1 MATKVI
7 MPQLG
12 ESIVEGTVTAW
23 LKQEG
28 EQIEEYEGLL
38 DVETDKVT
46 TEVPSP
52 ADGTILK
59 ILVPEG
65 TTVDVGTILAW
76 IGEPGE
82 DIPAKGE
89 TGAHEHEPDEKPA
102 AKSIADETLESPAS
116 GRDEDLGYISP
127 VVARMAQEKNVNL
140 REVTGTGMNGRIT
153 KKDVQNYLN
162 EREGKEQVDV
172 PIWETPADGDLFRP
186 TEMIFGE
193 KEASA
198 PPQKPAK
205 PSGVLGE
212 TIPLSTM
219 RKRIA
224 DHMQYSKRTA
234 PHVTTVMEAD
244 MSQVVRHR
252 EVVNRKAKES
262 GVHVTFTSYFLAA
275 IIAGVKAVPLANS
288 SWTEK
293 GIHIHSQINLGMAVA
308 LPDGGLIVPVIQ
320 NADELSLIGI
330 SKKVD
335 DLAKRA
341 RMGKLQPEEVQN
353 GTFSLTNHGTKGS
366 LFATPIINQ
375 PQSGI
380 LGVGLIQ
387 KRPVVINDA
396 IAIRPMVYLSYTFD
410 HRILDGASADSF
422 LAQIVHALENWQKPE
437 IGLHR

>member
-12 ESIVEGTVTAW
+12 ESIVEGTVVMW
-23 LKQEG
+23 HKQEG
-28 EQIEEYEGLL
+28 EAIEEFEALL

-52 ADGTILK
+52 AGGTLLK
-59 ILVPEG
+59 ILIPEG

-82 DIPAKGE
+82 EIPASGE
-89 TGAHEHEPDEKPA
+89 TVVQTHK
-102 AKSIADETLESPAS
+102 ADEEPVMEPGTETTVGPPQA

-127 VVARMAQEKNVNL
+127 VVARLAQEKNVDL
-140 REVTGTGMNGRIT
+140 RAIKGTGMSGRIT
-153 KKDVQNYLN
+153 KKDIQSYLK
-162 EREGKEQVDV
+162 ERKGESQAEV

-186 TEMIFGE
+186 TEMIFSKN
-193 KEASA
+193 KEET
-198 PPQKPAK
+198 PPKKQVIPAEVR
-205 PSGVLGE
+205 GTTL
-212 TIPLSTM
+212 PLSPM

-224 DHMQYSKRTA
+224 EHMQHSKRTA

-244 MSQVVRHR
+244 ISRVAHHR
-252 EVVNRKAKES
+252 TAINQKAGES
-262 GVHVTFTSYFLAA
+262 GVHLTFTPYFLAA
-275 IIAGVKAVPLANS
+275 IVAGLKLVPLANS

-293 GIHIHSQINLGMAVA
+293 GIQIHDQINLGMAVA
-308 LPDGGLIVPVIQ
+308 LPEGGLIVPVIK
-320 NADELSLIGI
+320 NADELSLAGI
-330 SKKVD
+330 AKKVN
-335 DLAKRA
+335 DLAERA
-341 RMGKLQPEEVQN
+341 RMGKLQPDEVQN

-380 LGVGLIQ
+380 LGAGLIQ

-396 IAIRPMVYLSYTFD
+396 IAIKPMVYLSYTFD
-410 HRILDGASADSF
+410 HRVLDGASADTF
-422 LAQIVHALENWQKPE
+422 LAQVVHALENWP
-437 IGLHR
+437 